1 MAIHYSINPKFDLI
15 IYVCIGYITASEF
28 FKTQD
33 LAALDKDYK
42 KSGMTT
48 IIDLFLASADFELE
62 DLHHVINYAKRTGV
76 EYGKTVILTRNKAI
90 HLTVSAVNLMSN
102 DIDLK
107 IASSD
112 SMESALTSIGLSEDT
127 QEIIQFWNESKSFK

>member
-15 IYVCIGYITASEF
+15 IYVCKGLITASEF
-28 FKTQD
+28 FKIQD
-33 LAALDKDYK
+33 LAALEKDYK
-42 KSGMTT
+42 KSGMTS

-62 DLHHVINYAKRTGV
+62 DLRHVINYAKRTGF
-76 EYGKTVILTRNKAI
+76 EYGKTVILTRNKAV
-90 HLTVSAVNLMSN
+90 HLTVNALNLMSN
-102 DIDLK
+102 GIDLK

-112 SMESALTSIGLSEDT
+112 SMESALTSIGFSKDI